1 MWAVTQSDWDPSP
14 AIFTQ
19 VRLGPCAAFRAPGK
33 ITRERIFTC
42 RATHLRFSVLYFK
55 DVLNILT
62 SYYPLQTAII

>member
-19 VRLGPCAAFRAPGK
+19 VGFGPCAAVRAPGK

-42 RATHLRFSVLYFK
+42 RAAHLGFTVLNFT
-55 DVLNILT
+55 DVLNVLKRF
-62 SYYPLQTAII
+62 